1 MEKLFVTSISGREGY
16 IKVYEDLPILQ
27 MRNEDFA
34 LPNAPEHLINCED
47 GVNVYPYLQFV
58 IPNQLG
64 WTVFYTV
71 YLLYFS
77 TGGHKHEGYLVNIP
91 TAGNRYT
98 EDLDPLLDKIA
109 TRHLEKS
116 MDLIKTTIW
125 GEEDHH
131 WEFRLCRPAANAEFR
146 GIGEPTNDVGD
157 TYEGFLNGVSQ
168 GVKLLVTWQKM
179 LLSEYNPFSI

>member
-1 MEKLFVTSISGREGY
+1 MEKRFVASISGREGH

-27 MRNEDFA
+27 MRSEDFA

-71 YLLYFS
+71 YLLYFFN
-77 TGGHKHEGYLVNIP
+77 GGVKHEGYLVNIP
-91 TAGNRYT
+91 GAGNRYT
-98 EDLDPLLDKIA
+98 EDLDPLLEKIA
-109 TRHLEKS
+109 TRHLNPS
-116 MDLIKTTIW
+116 MDLVKTTIW

-131 WEFRLCRPAANAEFR
+131 WEFRC
-146 GIGEPTNDVGD
+146 IGEPTNDVGD

>member
-131 WEFRLCRPAANAEFR
+131 WEFRC
-146 GIGEPTNDVGD
+146 IGEPTNDVGD
-157 TYEGFLNGVSQ
+157 AYEGFLNGVSQ

>member
-1 MEKLFVTSISGREGY
+1 MEKLLVASISGQEGH

-27 MRNEDFA
+27 LRNEDFV
-34 LPNAPEHLINCED
+34 LPNAPVHLINSED

-64 WTVFYTV
+64 WTIFYTV

-77 TGGHKHEGYLVNIP
+77 TGGHKYEGYLVNIP
-91 TAGNRYT
+91 VAGNRYT

-131 WEFRLCRPAANAEFR
+131 WEFRC
-146 GIGEPTNDVGD
+146 IGESTNDVGD

>member
-1 MEKLFVTSISGREGY
+1 MEKQLVASISGREGY

-34 LPNAPEHLINCED
+34 LPNAPEHLINCD
-47 GVNVYPYLQFV
+47 GVIAYRYLQFV

-64 WTVFYTV
+64 YTVFYTV
-71 YLLYFS
+71 YRLHFITNGVRY
-77 TGGHKHEGYLVNIP
+77 EGFLVNIP
-91 TAGNRYT
+91 AAGNRYT
-98 EDLDPLLDKIA
+98 EDLNPLLEKIA
-109 TRHLEKS
+109 VRHLSPS
-116 MDLIKTTIW
+116 MDLVKTTIW

-131 WEFRLCRPAANAEFR
+131 WEFTP
-146 GIGEPTNDVGD
+146 IGLETNDVGD

>member
-1 MEKLFVTSISGREGY
+1 MEKQLIASISGREGH

-34 LPNAPEHLINCED
+34 LPNAPEHLINSED

-58 IPNQLG
+58 IPNSLG
-64 WTVFYTV
+64 YTVFYTV
-71 YLLYFS
+71 YRLHFI
-77 TGGHKHEGYLVNIP
+77 TNGVRHEGYLVNIP

-98 EDLDPLLDKIA
+98 EDLNPLLEKIA
-109 TRHLEKS
+109 TRHLNPS
-116 MDLIKTTIW
+116 MDLVKTTIW
-125 GEEDHH
+125 GEEDDH
-131 WEFRLCRPAANAEFR
+131 WEFRC
-146 GIGEPTNDVGD
+146 IGEPTNDVGD

>member
-1 MEKLFVTSISGREGY
+1 MEKLIVDSISGREGH

-27 MRNEDFA
+27 LRNEDFA
-34 LPNAPEHLINCED
+34 LPNAPDHLINCED

-91 TAGNRYT
+91 LAGNRYT
-98 EDLDPLLDKIA
+98 EDLNPLLDKIS
-109 TRHLEKS
+109 TRHLEAH

-131 WEFRLCRPAANAEFR
+131 WEFRC
-146 GIGEPTNDVGD
+146 IGEPTNDVGD
-157 TYEGFLNGVSQ
+157 AYEGFLNGVSQ

-179 LLSEYNPFSI
+179 LLSNYNPFLI

>member
-1 MEKLFVTSISGREGY
+1 MEKQFVASISGREGH

-27 MRNEDFA
+27 LRYEDFV

-58 IPNQLG
+58 IPNKLG
-64 WTVFYTV
+64 WTIFYTV

-77 TGGHKHEGYLVNIP
+77 TGGHKYEGYLVNIP
-91 TAGNRYT
+91 GAGNRYT

-109 TRHLEKS
+109 TRHLSKR
-116 MDLIKTTIW
+116 MDLKKLTIW
-125 GEEDHH
+125 GEEEHD
-131 WEFRLCRPAANAEFR
+131 WRFVPV
-146 GIGEPTNDVGD
+146 GEPMNDTGD
-157 TYEGFLNGVSQ
+157 AYEGFLNGVSQ